1 MATPEQWAQVEEWGN
16 LGSTRD
22 ACVLELRD
30 RIEALEQ
37 NHFVDVT
44 EMVDDDDHPSL
55 TAQERNPSLK

>member
-30 RIEALEQ
+30 RIEALET
-37 NHFVDVT
+37 DD
-44 EMVDDDDHPSL
+44 DDDDHPSL
-55 TAQERNPSLK
+55 TAQERNPNLK